1 MVLQPVVV
9 MAGRD
14 AGRNHDAVAAPRGT
28 QGARHV
34 HVYES
39 GMVLRIKGL
48 QLSPVQHFPY
58 GFKNALGIIG
68 LDDEPSCTATLFVVG
83 ERI

>member
-1 MVLQPVVV
+1 

-14 AGRNHDAVAAPRGT
+14 AGRYHVAVAAPRGT

-39 GMVLRIKGL
+39 AMVLRIKDL
-48 QLSPVQHFPY
+48 QLSLVQHFPY

-68 LDDEPSCTATLFVVG
+68 LDDEPSGTATLFVVG
-83 ERI
+83 ESV